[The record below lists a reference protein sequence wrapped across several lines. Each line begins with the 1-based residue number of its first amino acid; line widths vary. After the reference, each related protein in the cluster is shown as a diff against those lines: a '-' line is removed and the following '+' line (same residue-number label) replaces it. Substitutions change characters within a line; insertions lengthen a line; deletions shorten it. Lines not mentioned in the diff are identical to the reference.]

1 VTRFYAPVNERKE
14 QTMDHPTVF
23 PALSYD
29 DPRAAVDF
37 LESAFGAEEHAVYRA
52 DDGGIRHAELRFG
65 NGLVMFGPSGDRDSV
80 PASVYVVVDDPDAHH
95 ERARAAGAEI
105 VLELHDTDYGSRE
118 YGAKD
123 PEGNAWYF
131 GTYQPFAA
139 RS

>member
-1 VTRFYAPVNERKE
+1 ME
-14 QTMDHPTVF
+14 HPTVF

-29 DPRAAVDF
+29 DPQAAVDF
-37 LESAFGAEEHAVYRA
+37 LKEAFGAEEHSVYRT
-52 DDGGIRHAELRFG
+52 DDGKIRHAELRFA
-65 NGLVMFGPSGDRDSV
+65 NGLVMFGPSGGERI

-95 ERARAAGAEI
+95 ERACAACADI

-139 RS
+139 TA